1 MLLCPSMMCADLG
14 RLADEVSALE
24 AAGADIF
31 HLDIMDGKY
40 VPNFALGLGDV
51 KAIAAAAHIP
61 CDVHLMIED
70 PGDYVDAFVEAGAS
84 IVYIHPES
92 DRHPARTLQRIASLG
107 AHPGLAIDTGT
118 SLESVSELLPLV
130 DYVLAMTVNP
140 GFAGQPYCNFVD
152 GKLGRLAACKDKYS
166 FSLLIDGACSPERIA
181 RLSRRGVD
189 GFVLGTS
196 ALFGKGEYTTIF
208 RSLRDGEDVAA

>member
-1 MLLCPSMMCADLG
+1 
-14 RLADEVSALE
+14 
-24 AAGADIF
+24 
-31 HLDIMDGKY
+31 
-40 VPNFALGLGDV
+40 
-51 KAIAAAAHIP
+51 
-61 CDVHLMIED
+61 MIED

-152 GKLGRLAACKDKYS
+152 GKLGRLAACKEKYS

-196 ALFGKGEYTTIF
+196 ALFGKGEYPTIF

>member
-14 RLADEVSALE
+14 KLTDEVAALE
-24 AAGADIF
+24 NAGADIF

-40 VPNFALGLGDV
+40 VPNFALGLSDV
-51 KAIAAAAHIP
+51 KAIAGMAHIP
-61 CDVHLMIED
+61 CDVHLMIEE
-70 PGDYVDAFVEAGAS
+70 PGDYVDAFVGAGAS

-118 SLESVSELLPLV
+118 SLESVSELLPLA

-140 GFAGQPYCNFVD
+140 GFAGQPYCSFVD
-152 GKLGRLAACKDKYS
+152 GKLERLVACKDRYS
-166 FSLLIDGACSPERIA
+166 FSLLIDGACSPERIEK
-181 RLSRRGVD
+181 LSGQGVD

-196 ALFGKGEYTTIF
+196 ALFGKGDYTTIF
-208 RSLRDGEDVAA
+208 KNLRGSGAQAA

>member
-14 RLADEVSALE
+14 NLAGEVAALE

-31 HLDIMDGKY
+31 HLDIMDGRY
-40 VPNFALGLGDV
+40 VPNFALGLSDV
-51 KAIAAAAHIP
+51 KAIAGMAHIP

-70 PGDYVDAFVEAGAS
+70 PGNYVESFIEAGAS

-92 DRHPARTLQRIASLG
+92 DRHPARTLQRIAALG

-130 DYVLAMTVNP
+130 DHVLAMTVNP
-140 GFAGQPYCNFVD
+140 GFAGQPYCSFVD
-152 GKLGRLAACKDKYS
+152 GKLECLAACKEEHP
-166 FSLLIDGACSPERIA
+166 FSLLIDGACSPERIEK
-181 RLSRRGVD
+181 LSSQGVD

-196 ALFGKGEYTTIF
+196 AFFGKGDYAAIF
-208 RSLRDGEDVAA
+208 KSLRGSGAQAA